1 MKRACSPPLLPP
13 SSIPHP
19 EPRIRHQAAWLRTL
33 RFLPQGLTRPLLPL
47 LPLLRGFGLVGKSRL
62 KHLPAARSSQLSS
75 HTPEL
80 STSLCKP
87 VSMSPASHP
96 ASNEGLQDLFNEQRK
111 LMDYF
116 FDNLEYEPLANFCKV
131 RYWLVG
137 GGRGR
142 LKASCFA

>member
-1 MKRACSPPLLPP
+1 MCGLRCVERMKRACSPSLLPTFR
-13 SSIPHP
+13 SSFP
-19 EPRIRHQAAWLRTL
+19 HQACIRPPHLDS
-33 RFLPQGLTRPLLPL
+33 FLPQGLTRPLL
-47 LPLLRGFGLVGKSRL
+47 RGLVGKSRL

-96 ASNEGLQDLFNEQRK
+96 ASNEGLQDLFSEQK
-111 LMDYF
+111 KYMDYF

>member
-1 MKRACSPPLLPP
+1 
-13 SSIPHP
+13 
-19 EPRIRHQAAWLRTL
+19 
-33 RFLPQGLTRPLLPL
+33 
-47 LPLLRGFGLVGKSRL
+47 
-62 KHLPAARSSQLSS
+62 
-75 HTPEL
+75 
-80 STSLCKP
+80 
-87 VSMSPASHP
+87 MSPASHP